1 MNWQKVWCPLIEG
14 KDPRAEL
21 ERQQFAEQQRIQL
34 HQSQGSFEALIHGY
48 VNKMKI
54 DNKRTWQDVL
64 KRLEN
69 ECYTVIPRE
78 TKAKDVTSGQ
88 IKHIWPGSFN
98 VVLWFTLTGSVLT

>member
-69 ECYTVIPRE
+69 ECYTVIPV
-78 TKAKDVTSGQ
+78 KLKL
-88 IKHIWPGSFN
+88 KM
-98 VVLWFTLTGSVLT
+98 